1 MKSAFTVLVLAVGLA
16 TQSAAADIFEPFT
29 TANMNP
35 FTRLHGV
42 PQTRSAH
49 LTTAGKL
56 EVGLQLDV
64 ANNFTDSLSGNE
76 RIRLD
81 GETHRT
87 NLSLRYGLSERWELS
102 IDLPY
107 IRHSGGSLDGFIENW
122 HSWFGLPN
130 GGREDSAEDELTYF
144 WRHGTQTRASLTRS
158 ESGMGDITV
167 YAGYRLGGDDERQ
180 WTVRAGAS
188 LPTGDAD
195 SLTGSGGTD
204 VFASL
209 HVSQASLWRSEKL
222 RFHGSIGAAL
232 LDDTDIIGATI
243 EDWIVFGSGSLAWQV
258 HDRVSLKTQLDFNT
272 AAYDSDL
279 KELGDFSTQLTL
291 GGSLL
296 LGSATRLDIG
306 VTEDIITD
314 TSPDV
319 VFHLALRRHF

>member
-42 PQTRSAH
+42 PQTRSAQ

-76 RIRLD
+76 RVRLD

-87 NLSLRYGLSERWELS
+87 NLSLRYGLSERWELG

-130 GGREDSAEDELTYF
+130 GGREDSAQDELNYF

-209 HVSQASLWRSEKL
+209 HVSQASLWRSERL

-232 LDDTDIIGATI
+232 LDDTDIIGSYWRIIFNNDLQLSISSIAIRIDNGDKKVTVFSFTKQIVSESVTKANFAGI
-243 EDWIVFGSGSLAWQV
+243 EINAGNRQCTENGDEFLPNRRNFLAIQ
-258 HDRVSLKTQLDFNT
+258 NN
-272 AAYDSDL
+272 
-279 KELGDFSTQLTL
+279 
-291 GGSLL
+291 GGKP
-296 LGSATRLDIG
+296 IG
-306 VTEDIITD
+306 
-314 TSPDV
+314 
-319 VFHLALRRHF
+319 